1 MAYGKTV
8 TIYFD
13 NGTPKTK
20 SCPAAISK
28 KRKNAVES
36 ALLKD
41 WVTTEAMLFS
51 SSSAAA
57 AFSLGY
63 AYNGPKNWKNS
74 EGISVGE
81 LRKNPL

>member
-1 MAYGKTV
+1 MAYDKTV

-13 NGTPKTK
+13 NGTPENK

-28 KRKNAVES
+28 RRKSAVES

-57 AFSLGY
+57 SFILGY
-63 AYNGPKNWKNS
+63 PFNGPKNWKNS

-81 LRKNPL
+81 LRKNN

>member
-13 NGTPKTK
+13 NGTPETK

-28 KRKNAVES
+28 RRKSAVES

-41 WVTTEAMLFS
+41 WVTTEDMLFS
-51 SSSAAA
+51 SSSNAAS
-57 AFSLGY
+57 FILGY
-63 AYNGPKNWKNS
+63 PFNGPKNWKNS

-81 LRKNPL
+81 LRKNN